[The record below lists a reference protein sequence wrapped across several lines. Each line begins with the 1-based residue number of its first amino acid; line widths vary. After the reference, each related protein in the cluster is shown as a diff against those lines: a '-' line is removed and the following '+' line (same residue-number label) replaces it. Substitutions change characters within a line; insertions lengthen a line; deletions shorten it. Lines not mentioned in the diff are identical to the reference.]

1 MLRSDL
7 QQCDLVNTSKVQ
19 LSHDSGFG
27 GLRHW
32 MSDMWARDLKDV

>member
-7 QQCDLVNTSKVQ
+7 QQCDLVYNSKIQ
-19 LSHDSGFG
+19 RLHGSGFG

-32 MSDMWARDLKDV
+32 MSDMWARDLKDF